1 MTTFPASS
9 ANPELV
15 ARVAENLAALRARI
29 AVTGRD
35 PASIRVVAVTKT
47 FGFDAVR
54 AAAANGLDH
63 LGENYVDELE
73 SKFAQ
78 SRDLELAWHFLGP
91 LQSNKIARVA
101 SCASVLCTV
110 SRSKEL
116 EKIAA
121 GPHRPTLYV
130 QVDYTG
136 AATRNGASAA
146 EVASLVRRAR
156 DLDLD
161 VRGLMTVA
169 APDEAKARSAF
180 ANLEALRVDQ
190 GLEECSMGMSDD
202 LEIAC
207 EMGTSELRIGR
218 ALFGERVV
226 HVAS

>member
-116 EKIAA
+116 EKIAS

-136 AATRNGASAA
+136 AATVIRPRTSRSRSRARRTSEGTSAA
-146 EVASLVRRAR
+146 LAPFL
-156 DLDLD
+156 
-161 VRGLMTVA
+161 VA
-169 APDEAKARSAF
+169 AP
-180 ANLEALRVDQ
+180 V
-190 GLEECSMGMSDD
+190 
-202 LEIAC
+202 
-207 EMGTSELRIGR
+207 
-218 ALFGERVV
+218 
-226 HVAS
+226 